1 MSYLAKSAL
10 VFGFAAAVGAA
21 AISVAK
27 ADVLRVAV
35 VAAENDED
43 FKSNVAL
50 LPTFA
55 DLMKKGGAK
64 AVVVGSDAEHKSIAT
79 SSVWGSAA
87 DLAKVTGSD
96 DWKAAAGKL
105 KRKSYTTEVFEVA
118 P

>member
-1 MSYLAKSAL
+1 MSYLMKSVL
-10 VFGFAAAVGAA
+10 IIGCTAAVGAA
-21 AISVAK
+21 AITVAR
-27 ADVLRVAV
+27 ADVMRIAIVEADN
-35 VAAENDED
+35 EDD

-55 DLMKKGGAK
+55 DLLKKGGAK
-64 AVVVGSDAEHKSIAT
+64 AVTVGSDAEHKSIAT

-96 DWKAAAGKL
+96 EWKAVAGKL
-105 KRKSYTTEVFEVA
+105 KRKSYATEVFEVA